1 MRSYLNKNYQNLE
14 EIANNQKKKYL
25 ENIPFPHIELQ
36 DFFCNELMNE
46 IYKDSQDYTK
56 WEMTDR
62 LANVYNRLVIYRGD
76 YFHASLD
83 YFGRDQYDG
92 RLFQTFFFNTEM

>member
-1 MRSYLNKNYQNLE
+1 MTPDAPISGGTGLFKHKATGLYSAPRLDNGEVDEAK
-14 EIANNQKKKYL
+14 
-25 ENIPFPHIELQ
+25 
-36 DFFCNELMNE
+36 MNE
-46 IYKDSQDYTK
+46 IYLDAQDMTK

-62 LANVYNRLVIYRGD
+62 VANIYNRLVLYRGD

-92 RLFQTFFFNTEM
+92 RLFQTFFFTTK